1 MLRASVGNFLFGIV
15 LYGNDLPSKAE
26 RPAIIPCAGCD
37 TRRLYARG
45 GAAHCRLRWT
55 AALSGLFCTGAHG
68 WDSFRRCGCGTAPV
82 DASYPMRRSDGSC
95 IVCVRHAAFQRGT
108 AYSFRRFRGAF
119 RGFAAVR
126 SAFSFSVGTGR
137 CRLRGRYASG
147 AVRTG
152 RRSATVREKNSFGAI
167 RFSCRCKSGRYVK
180 EGRIPCPVGTWRE
193 TNGRASRC
201 RWLTVRFGN
210 ETGRSCHFFI
220 SC

>member
-1 MLRASVGNFLFGIV
+1 MRGAAQHTVGCG
-15 LYGNDLPSKAE
+15 G
-26 RPAIIPCAGCD
+26 
-37 TRRLYARG
+37 RRLYSAFLYRCARVG
-45 GAAHCRLRWT
+45 FVPTLRLRHC
-55 AALSGLFCTGAHG
+55 AV
-68 WDSFRRCGCGTAPV
+68 RRFV
-82 DASYPMRRSDGSC
+82 SIVRRNDGSC
-95 IVCVRHAAFQRGT
+95 IVCVRHAAFQRGA
-108 AYSFRRFRGAF
+108 AYSFRRFREAF
-119 RGFAAVR
+119 RGFATGR

-167 RFSCRCKSGRYVK
+167 RFSCRCESGRYVK

>member
-1 MLRASVGNFLFGIV
+1 MQ
-15 LYGNDLPSKAE
+15 
-26 RPAIIPCAGCD
+26 
-37 TRRLYARG
+37 
-45 GAAHCRLRWT
+45 GAAHDAFTRGAAQHTVGCGGRWLYSAFLYRCARAGFVPTLRLRHC
-55 AALSGLFCTGAHG
+55 AG
-68 WDSFRRCGCGTAPV
+68 RRFVSNETERGRPYRVHT
-82 DASYPMRRSDGSC
+82 
-95 IVCVRHAAFQRGT
+95 AFQRGM

-119 RGFAAVR
+119 RGFATGR

-137 CRLRGRYASG
+137 CRLRGRYPSG

-152 RRSATVREKNSFGAI
+152 RRSATVREKNSFEAI
-167 RFSCRCKSGRYVK
+167 RFSCRCESGCYVK
-180 EGRIPCPVGTWRE
+180 EGRIPCPAGTWRE

>member
-55 AALSGLFCTGAHG
+55 AALFGLSVPVRTGG
-68 WDSFRRCGCGTAPV
+68 I
-82 DASYPMRRSDGSC
+82 RSDTAVAALRRTTLR
-95 IVCVRHAAFQRGT
+95 IHNAPERWQLYRVRASIQRRA

-119 RGFAAVR
+119 RGFAAGR

-137 CRLRGRYASG
+137 CRLRGRYPSG

-152 RRSATVREKNSFGAI
+152 RRSATVREKNSFEAI
-167 RFSCRCKSGRYVK
+167 RFSCRCESGRYVK
-180 EGRIPCPVGTWRE
+180 EGRIPCPAGTWRE
-193 TNGRASRC
+193 MNGRASRC

-210 ETGRSCHFFI
+210 ETGRSCHF